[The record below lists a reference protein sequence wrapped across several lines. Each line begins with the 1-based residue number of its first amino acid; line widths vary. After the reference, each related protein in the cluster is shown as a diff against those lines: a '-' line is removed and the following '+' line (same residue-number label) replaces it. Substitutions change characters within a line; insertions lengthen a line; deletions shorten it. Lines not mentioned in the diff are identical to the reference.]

1 MAVAKKKLLVSL
13 AVGGAMG
20 IASLASM
27 TSSPGTVQVADVT
40 PKAPV
45 VKSAPCP
52 AGTVET
58 ATACVREVKVAAPAP
73 PQAPATTSTGTT
85 SAGTTTTQVQPAPQQ
100 QEQEQEHQQEAPE
113 PGDQGQG
120 DEQRTEHSRG

>member
-1 MAVAKKKLLVSL
+1 MALAKKKLLTSL

-27 TSSPGTVQVADVT
+27 TSSPGTVKTADVT

-58 ATACVREVKVAAPAP
+58 ADACLRQVKVPAPAP
-73 PQAPATTSTGTT
+73 REATSTQTRTYAPATTT
-85 SAGTTTTQVQPAPQQ
+85 VRV
-100 QEQEQEHQQEAPE
+100 EEPE
-113 PGDQGQG
+113 DSPEDHGRSE
-120 DEQRTEHSRG
+120 EQREEHESESDD